1 MKTDKFDSTPT
12 RLITTLP
19 SRTRLLVEM
28 SPVPFD
34 FLSDLSQQPSQ
45 IHVHWEEKIEKK
57 KMKDRKAGKK

>member
-12 RLITTLP
+12 RLITTLL

-28 SPVPFD
+28 SSVPFD

-45 IHVHWEEKIEKK
+45 IHVHWEDKIEKLK
-57 KMKDRKAGKK
+57 KK